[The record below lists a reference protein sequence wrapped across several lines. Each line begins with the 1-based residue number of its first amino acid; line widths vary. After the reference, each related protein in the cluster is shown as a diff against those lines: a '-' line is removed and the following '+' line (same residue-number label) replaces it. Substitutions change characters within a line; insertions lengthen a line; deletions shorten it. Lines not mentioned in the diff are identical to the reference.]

1 MINKLIL
8 FSKHKVMNE
17 LLICCMSFEFIK
29 YLIYRKYYVDV
40 SNPVYV
46 TDSPGMFNEQW
57 YNVDG
62 LACSILL

>member
-29 YLIYRKYYVDV
+29 YLIYRKYYEDI
-40 SNPVYV
+40 SHLMYV
-46 TDSPGMFNEQW
+46 T
-57 YNVDG
+57 V
-62 LACSILL
+62 ILPECLMSNGTM